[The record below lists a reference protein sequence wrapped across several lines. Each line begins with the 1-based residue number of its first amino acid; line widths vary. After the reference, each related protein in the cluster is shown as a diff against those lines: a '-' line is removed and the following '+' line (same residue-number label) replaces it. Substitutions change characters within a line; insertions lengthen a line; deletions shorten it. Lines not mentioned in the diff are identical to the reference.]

1 MLLFGTEGY
10 LFNKPDLT
18 HTQFILAMIL
28 GSMLKGDFTEIPPP
42 ARSLMFFMLNP
53 IYLLMFSV
61 AAFFQLHTNKTSH
74 KKPK

>member
-42 ARSLMFFMLNP
+42 VRSLMIFHAESNISVNVLSSSFFP
-53 IYLLMFSV
+53 V
-61 AAFFQLHTNKTSH
+61 AH
-74 KKPK
+74 